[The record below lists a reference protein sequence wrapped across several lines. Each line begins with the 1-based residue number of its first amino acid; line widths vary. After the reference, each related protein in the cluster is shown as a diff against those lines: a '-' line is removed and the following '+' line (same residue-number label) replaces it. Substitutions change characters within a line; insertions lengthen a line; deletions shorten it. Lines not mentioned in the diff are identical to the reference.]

1 VLRQTGYAG
10 ENVLLHIPLTEVEV
24 WMMMDGENSRKKPQ
38 NAAKEEKLTRKQ
50 QALIAAMLS
59 SPSLIEA
66 SRIVGISDDTARR
79 WLALPHVRAAYN
91 EACNQLL
98 DTALTGLA
106 LTVEKAIET
115 LKRNLSEDAP
125 PPTQVRAAHIVL
137 EQTLAIRKMGE
148 LEQRLADLEDR
159 LNENAS

>member
-1 VLRQTGYAG
+1 
-10 ENVLLHIPLTEVEV
+10 
-24 WMMMDGENSRKKPQ
+24 MDEENSRKKPQ
-38 NAAKEEKLTRKQ
+38 NAADEKLTRKQ
-50 QALIAAMLS
+50 QSLIAAMLS
-59 SPSLIEA
+59 NPTLIEA
-66 SRIVGISDDTARR
+66 ARAVGVSDDTARR
-79 WLALPHVRAAYN
+79 WLALPHVKAAYN

-159 LNENAS
+159 LSEA

>member
-1 VLRQTGYAG
+1 
-10 ENVLLHIPLTEVEV
+10 
-24 WMMMDGENSRKKPQ
+24 MMDEENSRKKPQ
-38 NAAKEEKLTRKQ
+38 NAADEKLTRKQ
-50 QALIAAMLS
+50 QSLIAAMLS
-59 SPSLIEA
+59 NPTLIEA
-66 SRIVGISDDTARR
+66 ARAVGVSDDTARR
-79 WLALPHVRAAYN
+79 WLALPHVKAAYN